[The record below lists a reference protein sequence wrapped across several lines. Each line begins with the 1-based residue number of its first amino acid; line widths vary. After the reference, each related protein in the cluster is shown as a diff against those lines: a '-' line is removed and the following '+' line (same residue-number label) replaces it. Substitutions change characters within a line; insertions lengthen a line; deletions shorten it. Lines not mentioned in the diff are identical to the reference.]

1 MTTSAAKHPSPTA
14 SHAST
19 SLVLT
24 IEEGKELV
32 RLCRT
37 GRLYEVDAW
46 IASGKSLSVPSTFRK
61 TPLQVAVEIGFHSLV
76 RLLACNDGDVT
87 NLNRTLSD
95 AVALRNLDAVSL
107 LLEHGADLKSV
118 PLADVLLTWE
128 PKLIQL
134 FLDGGADVL
143 DGLPFTV
150 AFCAKVRTALRPF
163 INFKQAHSGLGP
175 QLQEQL
181 ERALRHFSREGDLK
195 WVSLLLWAGAN
206 PRSTGPSGTG
216 EDDPESYVSAL
227 EQAAASGN
235 VEILKKFKLSREQ
248 DDLSRLLCEAS
259 FGQSSDVLLYL
270 LELGAH
276 PNDRTNG
283 GSSSLSRCIHFMRFE
298 RISIHDFAGKPAV
311 YSVSES
317 LRKIRI
323 LAEHG
328 AIWNPDDAY
337 EMNSLRRTLLECE
350 PEVSIA
356 LFKIF
361 VPNAV
366 CSQDTW
372 KSLFSSARFRQHLD
386 KESWWLARLKLR
398 DFAAGPPTKSKGST
412 ASTPRISRQLSARY
426 DREQLYRQVWEQPM
440 QKLAKEYGVSDVAL
454 SKTCRKLL
462 VPVPG
467 RGFWAKK
474 EAGVPLPKKPRLPSL
489 G

>member
-1 MTTSAAKHPSPTA
+1 MYPHPTVSRTSTP
-14 SHAST
+14 
-19 SLVLT
+19 LVLT
-24 IEEGKELV
+24 NEQGKELV

-46 IASGKSLSVPSTFRK
+46 IASGKSLSVPSGFRM
-61 TPLQVAVEIGFHSLV
+61 TPLQVAVEIGFHSLI
-76 RLLACNDGDVT
+76 RLLACNDRDVA
-87 NLNRTLSD
+87 NLNRALSD
-95 AVALRNLDAVSL
+95 AVALRNLDSVSL

-134 FLDGGADVL
+134 FLDGEAEVIE
-143 DGLPFTV
+143 GLPFTV
-150 AFCAKVRTALRPF
+150 AFCAKVRTVLRPF
-163 INFKQAHSGLGP
+163 MNFKQAHPELETV
-175 QLQEQL
+175 LQEQL
-181 ERALRHFSREGDLK
+181 ERALRHFAREGDLK

-206 PRSTGPSGTG
+206 PRSTGPSGTD

-227 EQAAASGN
+227 EQAASSGH
-235 VEILKKFKLSREQ
+235 VEILKKFKLSRER

-259 FGQSSDVLLYL
+259 FGQSSDVLVYL
-270 LELGAH
+270 LELGAR
-276 PNDRTNG
+276 PNDRPNG
-283 GSSSLSRCIHFMRFE
+283 GSSSLSRCLHFMRFE
-298 RISIHDFAGKPAV
+298 RIGLHGFAGKRAV

-366 CSQDTW
+366 CSQDAW
-372 KSLFSSARFRQHLD
+372 KSLFSSARLRQHLE
-386 KESWWLARLKLR
+386 KESWWLTRLKLR
-398 DFAAGPPTKSKGST
+398 DVADGSPGKSKRRP
-412 ASTPRISRQLSARY
+412 ASSPRISRQLLARY

-440 QKLAKEYGVSDVAL
+440 QKLAKEYGISDVAL
-454 SKTCRKLL
+454 AKTCRKLL

-474 EAGVPLPKKPRLPSL
+474 DAGVPLPKRPKLPAL
-489 G
+489 D

>member
-1 MTTSAAKHPSPTA
+1 MSVTKYPSPTA
-14 SHAST
+14 SNAPT
-19 SLVLT
+19 SQVLT

-46 IASGKSLSVPSTFRK
+46 IALGKSVSVPSAIRK

-76 RLLACNDGDVT
+76 RLLACNDRDVT
-87 NLNRTLSD
+87 NLNQALSE
-95 AVALRNLDAVSL
+95 AVALRNLDTVSL

-143 DGLPFTV
+143 EGLPFTV
-150 AFCAKVRTALRPF
+150 AFCARVRTALHPF
-163 INFKQAHSGLGP
+163 INFKQTHSELEH

-181 ERALRHFSREGDLK
+181 ERALRHFAREGDLK

-206 PRSTGPSGTG
+206 PRSTGPSGTD
-216 EDDPESYVSAL
+216 EDEPEAYVSAL
-227 EQAAASGN
+227 EQAAASSH
-235 VEILKKFKLSREQ
+235 VEILKKFKLNRER
-248 DDLSRLLCEAS
+248 DDLSRLLCDAS
-259 FGQSSDVLLYL
+259 FGQSSDVLVYL
-270 LELGAH
+270 LELGAR
-276 PNDRTNG
+276 PNDRPNG
-283 GSSSLSRCIHFMRFE
+283 GSSSLSRCLHFMRFE
-298 RISIHDFAGKPAV
+298 RIGIHGVAGKRAV

-328 AIWNPDDAY
+328 AIWNPENPC
-337 EMNSLRRTLLECE
+337 EMNSLRRTLLESE
-350 PEVSIA
+350 PEVSVA

-372 KSLFSSARFRQHLD
+372 KSLFSSARFRQHLE
-386 KESWWLARLKLR
+386 KESWWLTRLKLR
-398 DFAAGPPTKSKGST
+398 DFAVGAPGKGKERP
-412 ASTPRISRQLSARY
+412 ASSPRISRQLMARY

-440 QKLAKEYGVSDVAL
+440 QKLAKEYGISDVAL

-474 EAGVPLPKKPRLPSL
+474 EAGVPLPKRPRLPSL

>member
-1 MTTSAAKHPSPTA
+1 MSVTKYPSPTA
-14 SHAST
+14 SNAPT
-19 SLVLT
+19 SQVLT
-24 IEEGKELV
+24 SEEGKELV
-32 RLCRT
+32 HLCRT

-46 IASGKSLSVPSTFRK
+46 IASGKSLSVPSAFRK
-61 TPLQVAVEIGFHSLV
+61 TPLQIAVEIGFHSLV
-76 RLLACNDGDVT
+76 RLLACYDKDVT
-87 NLNRTLSD
+87 NLNQALSD
-95 AVALRNLDAVSL
+95 AVALRSLDTVFL

-118 PLADVLLTWE
+118 PLADVLSTWE

-143 DGLPFTV
+143 EGLPFTV

-163 INFKQAHSGLGP
+163 INFKQAHSEFEH

-181 ERALRHFSREGDLK
+181 ERALRHFAREGGLK

-206 PRSTGPSGTG
+206 PRSTGPSGTD

-227 EQAAASGN
+227 EQAAASSHVG
-235 VEILKKFKLSREQ
+235 ILKKFKLNRER
-248 DDLSRLLCEAS
+248 DDLSRLLCDAS
-259 FGQSSDVLLYL
+259 FGQSSDVLVYL
-270 LELGAH
+270 LELGAR
-276 PNDRTNG
+276 PNDRANG
-283 GSSSLSRCIHFMRFE
+283 GSSSLSRSLHFMHFE
-298 RISIHDFAGKPAV
+298 RIGIHGFAGKRTV
-311 YSVSES
+311 YSVSTS
-317 LRKIRI
+317 LEKIRI

-366 CSQDTW
+366 CCQDTW
-372 KSLFSSARFRQHLD
+372 KNLFSSMRFRQHLE

-398 DFAAGPPTKSKGST
+398 DFADGPPGKSKRRP
-412 ASTPRISRQLSARY
+412 ASPPRISRQLLARY

-440 QKLAKEYGVSDVAL
+440 QKLAKEYGISDVAL

-474 EAGVPLPKKPRLPSL
+474 AAGVPLTKRPKLRALD
-489 G
+489 